1 MTCCNVL
8 LESRE
13 DSGVDDNNAGEEDE
27 DEIDRK
33 TSELVLEVRSRAL
46 GGDGVLETFDAE

>member
-13 DSGVDDNNAGEEDE
+13 DSGVDDNNVGEEDE
-27 DEIDRK
+27 DEVDRK

>member
-1 MTCCNVL
+1 MTCCNV

-13 DSGVDDNNAGEEDE
+13 DSGVDDNNAGEEDV
-27 DEIDRK
+27 DEVDRK
-33 TSELVLEVRSRAL
+33 TSGLVLEVRSRAL